1 MFYCSMQSSPDH
13 QRPAR
18 DCFLVLVAFINF
30 FAPSLLASDQYL
42 IQYWAENQPTAID
55 PMPGTTPDSVATI
68 TLDAAPLV
76 LMNKTILNLPAEN
89 YLLDREGLYRVLRSG
104 DSGVVRQIILYRGDV
119 WRLVSHLDRLYVY
132 GTRHAGESQSQLT
145 WRSQHG
151 EAVSLQCGHVSQFIQ
166 SHLAEAK
173 IPSRLVS
180 CVAKAD
186 WNNFDDGHAL
196 LEINDPGTGKWVLF
210 DATLGARY
218 CDDVHFLTLQELTEI
233 YRAGRRPKR
242 IDFINANSKVDPLF
256 DYDAFYATFQTDRQ
270 RSDAA
275 AVGFRSMLDNN
286 VEQIHRWYARVM
298 QIPLIDR
305 YFVVTNDQ
313 EEALM
318 RSLDCWKTFHRLS
331 RNEFWTRF
339 YAPIAVSARESGTRG
354 TD

>member
-1 MFYCSMQSSPDH
+1 M
-13 QRPAR
+13 
-18 DCFLVLVAFINF
+18 
-30 FAPSLLASDQYL
+30 PS
-42 IQYWAENQPTAID
+42 
-55 PMPGTTPDSVATI
+55 TTPDSVATI

-89 YLLDREGLYRVLRSG
+89 YLLDHEGLYRVFRSG
-104 DSGVVRQIILYRGDV
+104 DSCVVRQIILYRGDV
-119 WRLVSHLDRLYVY
+119 WRFVSHLDRLYVY
-132 GTRHAGESQSQLT
+132 GTRHKGESQSQLT
-145 WRSQHG
+145 WRAQHG
-151 EAVSLQCGHVSQFIQ
+151 EAVSLQCGNVAQFIH

-180 CVAKAD
+180 CVSRAD

-196 LEINDPGTGKWVLF
+196 LEIVDPETEKWVLF

-218 CDDVHFLTLQELTEI
+218 RDDVHFLTLQELTEI
-233 YRAGRRPKR
+233 YRAGRRPKQ
-242 IDFINANSKVDPLF
+242 IDFINANSKCDALF
-256 DYDAFYATFQTDRQ
+256 DYDAFYAPLQTDRQ
-270 RSDAA
+270 RRDDAV
-275 AVGFRSMLDNN
+275 VGFRSMLDNN

-339 YAPIAVSARESGTRG
+339 YAPLDRSR
-354 TD
+354 